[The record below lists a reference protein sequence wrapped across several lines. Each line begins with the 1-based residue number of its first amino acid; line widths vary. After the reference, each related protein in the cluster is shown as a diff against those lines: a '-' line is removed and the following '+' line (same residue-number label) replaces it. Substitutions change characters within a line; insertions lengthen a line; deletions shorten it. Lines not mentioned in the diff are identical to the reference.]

1 MSCRFQIKG
10 TNEWIDD
17 KTLMKKL
24 NEGLLDKYIAS
35 GEVKLQSFKSLLK
48 TPNERKI
55 AFHGGN
61 LSEGIKGVLYI
72 SEEED
77 QAKEY
82 AKGNEGEV
90 NKIDVTDLNIADENT
105 VYEIIKETGFQPK
118 DGEYSVD
125 ELNLFELIDPRFET
139 SLSDEDL
146 SKLGEILADK
156 GIDAVR
162 FTDTNLKTLK
172 QDVENIAVFN
182 TSKVKLAEEEVTLDD
197 VKTLDTTD
205 ATNLQKVLG
214 FIESIENDLDN
225 FGKGT
230 LGMNLPVA
238 VAKAVIKSIKVLLQA
253 GVTLEQAIKQAAVD
267 NNVTEQDIMDTM
279 VAVQANQ
286 ATQNK
291 VRAKVTGQKTPK
303 VSPAAKAAKAITK
316 KPAPKKVTVN
326 EMEALKD
333 QIRLEARAARGAKA
347 NIKENIKKISTLIKS
362 MVTKGNIKQRH
373 LKYIF
378 NKLAATNLT
387 NDESVDKLLDYI
399 FNKMTDVNYL
409 NKLDEIAKINKAIK
423 NNKSMVEPI
432 ASTAKEFAKINP
444 ALVGNIDTHLALAKK
459 IKESLTRYTKETD
472 PLGIEFRK
480 NFDYNS
486 LYKYVEDNKD
496 KILKK
501 AKKELSD
508 IYDAIFGVNSSN
520 GKSDEDMVK
529 EIKDAKKDELDNIKS
544 IVQKKISSLKA
555 IVENDPAVSDLVK
568 KAAEIDVDYLNLSD
582 AVDIVNSI
590 TMYLD
595 NGFETGL
602 NKLVANYEGA
612 KAISDSK
619 LQFAQ
624 IGVVRPGRRAARG
637 YNNLFNYIESM
648 LEKKSKIIGS
658 VERLLRESGLGDVFK
673 GYNRSENETNKK
685 RKEYETKF
693 KKAKNFLSAE
703 NKAERKVLAEVQ
715 RNVTNNKG
723 KPAEFQRRK
732 DLVLVSI
739 NNLREAAGKENNAIA
754 DLQEEAAKKLGVLN
768 PDGTVNNSITID
780 EILNNADPINVE
792 GLKWMQDMWADI
804 YDRLYNHALGMHN
817 TLLDKDEFYT
827 PGKYSLIDKTIPSD
841 VDEMDFVNFTGMTV
855 NKSGVLMK
863 ATSPKGLKNR
873 FIPMDFEEDNFGA
886 YKAALNDLYTAEA
899 RTKYK
904 AYQASSKFD
913 DIMGRDKYNKSKDA
927 ELIRNAYKR
936 YIMAKENKGLSDD
949 EQNVAIRKTLNK
961 ISSVVGAL
969 TLGSVKNMV
978 AQTIPTYLDT
988 IISAGPISSVRIFK
1002 DSLDPKIWKFI
1013 AKTDSQVANRGKDA
1027 IKFTEK
1033 IQEQVMKKSKAAEI
1047 AKAPFNAVA
1056 WTSEQ
1061 ILKYTNQQGDKL
1073 AAIGVYMTYYRKYCR
1088 KNGIKV
1094 DLNNVNKDAAQYA
1107 ETKTKVQILPSD
1119 AAERG
1124 KIGADNSLSMS
1135 IIRQVFFPYSSFSIN
1150 QKNRIYGDL
1159 AKIARGEWKLKG
1171 EAFQDLVGAT
1181 TGLAAFQAVNVTW
1194 KYLVVQAVV
1203 SSLAGD
1209 DEDDEELKKVL
1220 NNSLKI
1226 AASQGLTDVFS
1237 PVPFADP
1244 LITGAANL
1252 ILGDE
1257 ENNMF
1262 APSEDKWLIKLDEIN
1277 QAREDQGK
1285 EPLDEDQIEKR
1296 RKKFFEEEE
1305 WKLFEDE
1312 NVKFLDKFGVYGM
1325 SIQKSLEL
1333 RDMIK
1338 AYKTGKYEQDYK
1350 GNITEKTLTK
1360 EGKEKIKNLIML
1372 KSLGLITGSAD
1383 LSNISQKAFYKV
1395 GKKNSLTDTQVSNTE
1410 EVKEWAKEY
1419 DHKFDKYAE
1428 QVIKI
1433 KKSAKEVKRAIM
1445 HMEDLSPKE
1454 KEEYI
1459 KTLNTD

>member
-1 MSCRFQIKG
+1 MITKG
-10 TNEWIDD
+10 QMDRANF
-17 KTLMKKL
+17 
-24 NEGLLDKYIAS
+24 KYIMT
-35 GEVKLQSFKSLLK
+35 KLS
-48 TPNERKI
+48 R
-55 AFHGGN
+55 
-61 LSEGIKGVLYI
+61 
-72 SEEED
+72 
-77 QAKEY
+77 
-82 AKGNEGEV
+82 V
-90 NKIDVTDLNIADENT
+90 NFSKQD
-105 VYEIIKETGFQPK
+105 
-118 DGEYSVD
+118 SVD
-125 ELNLFELIDPRFET
+125 AFI
-139 SLSDEDL
+139 SY
-146 SKLGEILADK
+146 
-156 GIDAVR
+156 
-162 FTDTNLKTLK
+162 
-172 QDVENIAVFN
+172 VF
-182 TSKVKLAEEEVTLDD
+182 K
-197 VKTLDTTD
+197 
-205 ATNLQKVLG
+205 
-214 FIESIENDLDN
+214 
-225 FGKGT
+225 
-230 LGMNLPVA
+230 
-238 VAKAVIKSIKVLLQA
+238 
-253 GVTLEQAIKQAAVD
+253 
-267 NNVTEQDIMDTM
+267 
-279 VAVQANQ
+279 
-286 ATQNK
+286 
-291 VRAKVTGQKTPK
+291 
-303 VSPAAKAAKAITK
+303 
-316 KPAPKKVTVN
+316 
-326 EMEALKD
+326 
-333 QIRLEARAARGAKA
+333 
-347 NIKENIKKISTLIKS
+347 
-362 MVTKGNIKQRH
+362 
-373 LKYIF
+373 
-378 NKLAATNLT
+378 
-387 NDESVDKLLDYI
+387 
-399 FNKMTDVNYL
+399 KMTDAEYTD
-409 NKLDEIAKINKAIK
+409 KLKKIQAINKRIK
-423 NNKSMVEPI
+423 SNKSMIEPI

-444 ALVGNIDTHLALAKK
+444 ALVSNIDTHLALAEEINK
-459 IKESLTRYTKETD
+459 SLTRYTKETD
-472 PLGIEFRK
+472 PTGIKFRE
-480 NFDYNS
+480 NFDYNT
-486 LYKYVEDNKD
+486 LYKYVESNKD
-496 KILKK
+496 KMLKK
-501 AKKELSD
+501 AKKELSE
-508 IYDAIFGVNSSN
+508 IYDTIFGE
-520 GKSDEDMVK
+520 GESDGMSDK
-529 EIKDAKKDELDNIKS
+529 EMSEKIKEAKENELKDIKNL
-544 IVQKKISSLKA
+544 VQQKISSLKA

-568 KAAEIDVDYLNLSD
+568 RAANVDVDYLNLSD
-582 AVDIVNSI
+582 AVDIVNAL

-595 NGFETGL
+595 NGFESGL
-602 NKLVANYEGA
+602 NKLLANYEGA
-612 KAISDSK
+612 KAIADSK
-619 LQFAQ
+619 LQFAP
-624 IGVVRPGRRAARG
+624 IGVVRLGRGAARG

-658 VERLLRESGLGDVFK
+658 VERLLKESGLSDVFK

-685 RKEYETKF
+685 RKEYEAKF

-715 RNVTNNKG
+715 RNVTNNEG

-739 NNLREAAGKENNAIA
+739 KNLRDAAGKENNAIA
-754 DLQEEAAKKLGVLN
+754 DLQEEAAKKLGILN
-768 PDGTVNNSITID
+768 PDGTVNDSITID
-780 EILNNADPINVE
+780 EILKNADPINVG

-817 TLLDKDEFYT
+817 TLLDRDEFYT

-841 VDEMDFVNFTGMTV
+841 LDEMDFVNFTGMTV
-855 NKSGVLMK
+855 DKSGVLMK

-904 AYQASSKFD
+904 AYQSSRKFD
-913 DIMGRDKYNKSKDA
+913 DIIGRDKYNKSKDA

-969 TLGSVKNMV
+969 TLGSVKNMI

-1013 AKTDSQVANRGKDA
+1013 AKTDSQVANRGVDA

-1159 AKIARGEWKLKG
+1159 AKISRGEWRLKG

-1181 TGLAAFQAVNVTW
+1181 TGLAAFQAVNITW

-1203 SSLAGD
+1203 SSLSGE

-1226 AASQGLTDVFS
+1226 SASQGLTDVFS

-1257 ENNMF
+1257 ENNIF
-1262 APSEDKWLIKLDEIN
+1262 APSEDKWLVKLDEIN

-1285 EPLDEDQIEKR
+1285 EQLDEDQIEKR

-1312 NVKFLDKFGVYGM
+1312 NIKFLDKFGVYGM

-1360 EGKEKIKNLIML
+1360 EGSERIKNLIMI

-1395 GKKNSLTDTQVSNTE
+1395 GKKYSLTDTQVSNTE

-1428 QVIKI
+1428 EVIKI
-1433 KKSAKEVKRAIM
+1433 KRSAKEVKRAIM

-1459 KTLNTD
+1459 KTLKTD